1 MSKGARQKT
10 PVRAEPVEARVR
22 DRSSFDSLRTNGRD
36 ASGRSWFARNRWLL
50 LRRLGQLAILA
61 LFLAGPWF
69 GVWVLKGNL
78 SASLIFDTI
87 PLSDPLLAL
96 QSMVAGHWPYKT
108 ALIGAAIVLV
118 FYLLVGGRVFC
129 SWVCPVNV
137 VTDAAAWSR
146 RKLGIKTGRAPD
158 ASTRYWLLGGILLAT
173 AISGV
178 LVWEWVNPVSLLHR
192 ALIFGLWGSLLAI
205 AGIFA
210 YDLLIASRG
219 WCGHLC
225 PVGAFYG
232 LLGRTALVRVS
243 AAQRSACDDCM
254 DCFVVCP
261 EPQVIRPALK
271 QAGQTHPLILSG
283 DCTNCGRCI
292 DVCDRQVFKMTH
304 RFDPRSA

>member
-304 RFDPRSA
+304 RFDSRSA

>member
-243 AAQRSACDDCM
+243 AAQRSACNDCM

-304 RFDPRSA
+304 RFDQRSA

>member
-1 MSKGARQKT
+1 MSA
-10 PVRAEPVEARVR
+10 P
-22 DRSSFDSLRTNGRD
+22 
-36 ASGRSWFARNRWLL
+36 RSWFVRQRWLL
-50 LRRLGQLAILA
+50 SRRLSQLTILA

-69 GVWVLKGNL
+69 GIWVLKGNL

-87 PLSDPLLAL
+87 PLTDPLLAL
-96 QSMVAGHWPYKT
+96 QSMVAGYRPYTT
-108 ALIGAAIVLV
+108 ALTGAAIVLV

-129 SWVCPVNV
+129 SWVCPVNMA
-137 VTDAAAWSR
+137 TDAAAWLR
-146 RKLGIKTGRAPD
+146 RRLGIKTGRVPD
-158 ASTRYWLLGGILLAT
+158 ANTCYWLLAGVLLAT
-173 AISGV
+173 TVTGV

-205 AGIFA
+205 AGVFA

-225 PVGAFYG
+225 PVGAFYS
-232 LLGRTALVRVS
+232 LLGRVALVRVS
-243 AAQRSACDDCM
+243 AAQRGACDDCM

-271 QAGQTHPLILSG
+271 QVGQTHPLILSG

-304 RFDPRSA
+304 RFDQRSA

>member
-1 MSKGARQKT
+1 MST
-10 PVRAEPVEARVR
+10 P
-22 DRSSFDSLRTNGRD
+22 
-36 ASGRSWFARNRWLL
+36 RSWFARQRWLL
-50 LRRLGQLAILA
+50 LRRASQLTILA

-69 GVWVLKGNL
+69 GVWILKGNL
-78 SASLIFDTI
+78 SASLILDAV
-87 PLSDPLLAL
+87 PLTDPLLAL
-96 QSMVAGHWPYKT
+96 QTMVAGHWPYVT
-108 ALIGAAIVLV
+108 ALTGGAIMLV

-129 SWVCPVNV
+129 SWVCPVNM
-137 VTDAAAWSR
+137 VTDAAAWLR
-146 RKLGIKTGRAPD
+146 RELGIKTGRVPD
-158 ASTRYWLLGGILLAT
+158 ANTRYWLLGAVLLAT
-173 AISGV
+173 GVTGV

-192 ALIFGLWGSLLAI
+192 ALIFGLWGALLAI
-205 AGIFA
+205 AGLFA

-232 LLGRTALVRVS
+232 LLGRTALIRVS

-254 DCFVVCP
+254 DCFTVCP

-292 DVCDRQVFKMTH
+292 DVCDRQVFNMTH
-304 RFDPRSA
+304 RFDQRSA

>member
-1 MSKGARQKT
+1 MSA
-10 PVRAEPVEARVR
+10 PSI
-22 DRSSFDSLRTNGRD
+22 RS
-36 ASGRSWFARNRWLL
+36 SGRSWLARQRWLL
-50 LRRLGQLAILA
+50 LRRISQLAILA

-78 SASLIFDTI
+78 SASLILDTI
-87 PLSDPLLAL
+87 PLADPLLVL
-96 QSMVAGHWPYKT
+96 QTMLAGHWPYST
-108 ALIGAAIVLV
+108 ALTGAAIMLA

-129 SWVCPVNV
+129 SWVCPVNM
-137 VTDAAAWSR
+137 VTDAAAWLR
-146 RKLGIKTGRAPD
+146 RRLGIKTGRAPD
-158 ASTRYWLLGGILLAT
+158 SHTRFWLLGGVLLAT
-173 AISGV
+173 AVFGV
-178 LVWEWVNPVSLLHR
+178 LVWEWVNPVSLLQR
-192 ALIFGLWGSLLAI
+192 SLIFGLWGATSLI
-205 AGIFA
+205 AGIFF

-243 AAQRSACDDCM
+243 AAKRSACDDCM

-271 QAGQTHPLILSG
+271 QAGQTHPLILFG

-304 RFDPRSA
+304 RFDQRSA

>member
-10 PVRAEPVEARVR
+10 PVRAAPVEARVR

-36 ASGRSWFARNRWLL
+36 ASGRSWLARNRWLL

-254 DCFVVCP
+254 DCFTV
-261 EPQVIRPALK
+261 
-271 QAGQTHPLILSG
+271 
-283 DCTNCGRCI
+283 
-292 DVCDRQVFKMTH
+292 
-304 RFDPRSA
+304 

>member
-69 GVWVLKGNL
+69 GVRVLKGNL

-178 LVWEWVNPVSLLHR
+178 LVWDWVNPVSLLHR

-304 RFDPRSA
+304 RFDQRSA